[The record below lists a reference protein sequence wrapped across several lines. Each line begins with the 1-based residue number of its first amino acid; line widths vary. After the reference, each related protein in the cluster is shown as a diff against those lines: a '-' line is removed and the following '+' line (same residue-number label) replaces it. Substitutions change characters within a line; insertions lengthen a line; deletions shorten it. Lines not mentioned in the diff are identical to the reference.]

1 MAMTFNV
8 SEAGD
13 IPSSATVVGVP
24 VFAGGRMPDGA
35 GAEVDHKFLRACGFE
50 GKVGQAQ
57 PLLGADGGAI
67 VAVGMGKPAEVDAD
81 ALRSAAAAFARAA
94 GRARR
99 GAVTLTAAA
108 PRVLP
113 PAVASQ
119 AVVEGVALGSYRFLA
134 YKSANR
140 SNSEGPWLRS
150 VTVVGGDGEGVR
162 RGQVVADATMRAR
175 DWVNEPPGS
184 MSPSR
189 LAEVVEEA
197 AGPVGVVVDVWDES
211 RIVEERLGALL
222 GVAAGSARPPRVIQA
237 SYQPEGVARRVVL
250 VGKGIT
256 FDSGGLS
263 LKPADAMV
271 TMKCDMGG
279 AAAVLNAVLAI
290 SELGSPL
297 GVTALVCATEN
308 MPGGRATRPGDV
320 LRARNGTTIEVEN
333 TDAEGRLVLADGLSL
348 AAEGKPAAIVDVATL
363 TGAQRVALGSEV
375 AALMSNNDR
384 LAAQLEEAARRAGEP
399 LWRLPLW
406 PGYRSHIDS
415 NVADLKNMGKRGE
428 AGTIIGGLFLQQF
441 VKGVPWAHLD
451 IAAPAFVD
459 ADNGWIV
466 KGATG
471 WGVRTLV
478 EFVQAFEVPG

>member
-8 SEAGD
+8 SEPGD
-13 IPSSATVVGVP
+13 IPSSATALGVP
-24 VFAGGRMPDGA
+24 VFAGGRMPEGA
-35 GAEVDHKFLRACGFE
+35 GAEVDLKFLRACGFE
-50 GKVGQAQ
+50 GKLGQAQ
-57 PLLGADGGAI
+57 PLLGADGNAI
-67 VAVGMGKPAEVDAD
+67 IAVGLGKASDVDAD
-81 ALRSAAAAFARAA
+81 ALRRASAAFVRAA
-94 GRARR
+94 GQARR

-108 PRVLP
+108 ARGLS

-119 AVVEGVALGSYRFLA
+119 AVVEGLALASYRFSA
-134 YKSANR
+134 YKSAPKADGKG
-140 SNSEGPWLRS
+140 SSLRS
-150 VTVVGGDGEGVR
+150 VTVVGGDHDGVR
-162 RGQVVADATMRAR
+162 RGQVVAEATMRAR
-175 DWVNEPPGS
+175 DWVNEPPGA

-197 AGPVGVVVDVWDES
+197 AGQDGVTVEVWDEF
-211 RIVEERLGALL
+211 RIAEERLGGLL
-222 GVAAGSARPPRVIQA
+222 GVAAGSAQPPRVIQVT
-237 SYQPEGVARRVVL
+237 YQPEGATRRVVL

-290 SELGSPL
+290 SQLGAPV

-308 MPGGRATRPGDV
+308 MPSGTATRPGDV

-348 AAEGKPAAIVDVATL
+348 AVETKPAAIVDVATL

-384 LAAQLEEAARRAGEP
+384 LAEQLDSAARRAGEP

-406 PGYRSHIDS
+406 SGYRSHIDS
-415 NVADLKNMGKRGE
+415 DVADIKNMGKKGE
-428 AGTIIGGLFLQQF
+428 AGTIIAGLFLQQF
-441 VKGVPWAHLD
+441 VGTVPWAHLD

-459 ADNGWIV
+459 ADNGWMV

-478 EFVQAFEVPG
+478 EFVQAFEVPR